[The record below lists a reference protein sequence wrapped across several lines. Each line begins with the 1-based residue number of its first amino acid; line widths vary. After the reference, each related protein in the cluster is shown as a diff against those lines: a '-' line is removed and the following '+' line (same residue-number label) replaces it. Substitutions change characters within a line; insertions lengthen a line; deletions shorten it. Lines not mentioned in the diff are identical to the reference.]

1 MTAVAVWRRVRTVSH
16 SSYNEIRLAVAARP
30 LPASSVGLIPEVI
43 VTLGK
48 RTTAPAVI
56 AAAILL
62 LPGLAQAQRQATSRQ
77 AVTRP
82 VPARPVYGGGV
93 YRGPAVYRP
102 YYASPYWYGGYY
114 PYYGYGYPFAFSVG
128 FGCCGYPYYGY
139 PYYGYPYGY
148 AYDNSASLRLQVSP
162 REAEVFIDGYYAGT
176 VDDFDG
182 TFQRLH
188 VEPGD
193 HELELFMPGH
203 RSYQQK
209 VYLQPERHSTY
220 VTRWSSSGQ
229 AMSNPC
235 DLPAGLDL
243 LVSLHRS
250 PGAMSRTGREKASRA
265 RQARKKIRNGHLNE
279 VRDRSSVRSHYACSQ
294 ATRASR
300 SMVSRGRTPGTT
312 NGSSFSLDPAFT
324 TCRFARTGIGPT

>member
-1 MTAVAVWRRVRTVSH
+1 M
-16 SSYNEIRLAVAARP
+16 
-30 LPASSVGLIPEVI
+30 
-43 VTLGK
+43 TLGK
-48 RTTAPAVI
+48 RTTAAAVI

-77 AVTRP
+77 AVPRP

-162 REAEVFIDGYYAGT
+162 REAEVFVDGYYAGT

-193 HELELFMPGH
+193 HELEVFMPGH

-209 VYLQPERHSTY
+209 VYLQP
-220 VTRWSSSGQ
+220 GKDIQ
-229 AMSNPC
+229 
-235 DLPAGLDL
+235 
-243 LVSLHRS
+243 
-250 PGAMSRTGREKASRA
+250 
-265 RQARKKIRNGHLNE
+265 
-279 VRDRSSVRSHYACSQ
+279 
-294 ATRASR
+294 RASR
-300 SMVSRGRTPGTT
+300 DGAARARRGRTR
-312 NGSSFSLDPAFT
+312 A
-324 TCRFARTGIGPT
+324 TCRQVSTHGSTFIEVQAPCAERAARRRSGRGRSGRKFGTST